1 VDVRSFFHF
10 HSAPPPFLPS
20 IDHSGSVA
28 DLRRRFYQTGAGIPL
43 TSAQLYSG
51 CYLDDIRSTLLYLRE
66 EYPEAPLLGIG
77 FSLGANVLLRYVEE
91 EGDQCRLR
99 SATVLGCVS
108 DLYSRDMV
116 FLMN

>member
-1 VDVRSFFHF
+1 MIIAVVY
-10 HSAPPPFLPS
+10 LNQ
-20 IDHSGSVA
+20 I
-28 DLRRRFYQTGAGIPL
+28 GAGIPL

-51 CYLDDIRSTLLYLRE
+51 CYLEDIRSTLLYLRE

-108 DLYSRDMV
+108 ESSPPRDGSEK
-116 FLMN
+116 